1 MGRNIKADTREL
13 KELRARLEKL
23 ASDAQV
29 QQFCESCSK
38 ELAARLLALV
48 IKRTP
53 VGRYPEDSEKKGGTL
68 RRGWTSRTAE
78 MAALKAEFLGGSGA
92 TSKFGSQKAVY
103 GTGALA
109 ENVSGF
115 AQSLQVKKNA
125 DTYTITVQNP
135 VEYASYVEFGH
146 RTRGKGGN
154 PGTGWVPGKFFL
166 TISEDELEHIA
177 PRVLEKKLE
186 AFLQGVFNGTT

>member
-1 MGRNIKADTREL
+1 MGRNIKADTSEL

-38 ELAARLLALV
+38 ELAARLLAKV
-48 IKRTP
+48 IRRTP
-53 VGRYPEDSEKKGGTL
+53 VGKYPKGSGKKGGTL
-68 RRGWTSRTAE
+68 RKGWTGGKKKSAKSFAE
-78 MAALKAEFLGGSGA
+78 GC
-92 TSKFGSQKAVY
+92 QVY
-103 GTGALA
+103 
-109 ENVSGF
+109 
-115 AQSLQVKKNA
+115 KNG
-125 DTYTITVQNP
+125 DNYTILVENT

-146 RTRGKGGN
+146 RTRGKGGS

-166 TISEDELEHIA
+166 TISEEELEHIA

-186 AFLQGVFNGTT
+186 AFLTEVFNET